1 MDAERIML
9 LCRAALAE
17 GVTRAANVDKVDE
30 VDDVDHGPT
39 LSNFSQI
46 NHADAPWEKF
56 AARRTN

>member
-46 NHADAPWEKF
+46 NHADAP
-56 AARRTN
+56 